1 VKLLMKKMISKKRN
15 LLKHLKNKGFSEKL
29 LHAFES
35 VEREKFVPEEY
46 QDLSY
51 EDVALPIGYDQ
62 TISQP
67 YTIAF
72 MLRLLNVVD
81 GEKVLEVGSGSGY
94 VLSLLSELNP
104 KGKIFGIERIEELV
118 KSSTSKLRE
127 YQNVEVIHSDGSVG
141 FEKESPFD
149 KILVSASAENIP
161 EELIEQLKIGGTLV
175 IPVKQSIYVLKKQK
189 EGNEITEYEG
199 FVFVPLLRE

>member
-1 VKLLMKKMISKKRN
+1 MKKMISKKRN

-67 YTIAF
+67 YTIAW
-72 MLRLLNVVD
+72 
-81 GEKVLEVGSGSGY
+81 K
-94 VLSLLSELNP
+94 
-104 KGKIFGIERIEELV
+104 
-118 KSSTSKLRE
+118 
-127 YQNVEVIHSDGSVG
+127 
-141 FEKESPFD
+141 
-149 KILVSASAENIP
+149 
-161 EELIEQLKIGGTLV
+161 
-175 IPVKQSIYVLKKQK
+175 
-189 EGNEITEYEG
+189 
-199 FVFVPLLRE
+199 

>member
-104 KGKIFGIERIEELV
+104 KGKIFGIESNRGACKVFDFKIKRISECR
-118 KSSTSKLRE
+118 SNSFRWIS
-127 YQNVEVIHSDGSVG
+127 G
-141 FEKESPFD
+141 F
-149 KILVSASAENIP
+149 
-161 EELIEQLKIGGTLV
+161 
-175 IPVKQSIYVLKKQK
+175 
-189 EGNEITEYEG
+189 
-199 FVFVPLLRE
+199 

>member
-1 VKLLMKKMISKKRN
+1 
-15 LLKHLKNKGFSEKL
+15 
-29 LHAFES
+29 
-35 VEREKFVPEEY
+35 
-46 QDLSY
+46 
-51 EDVALPIGYDQ
+51 
-62 TISQP
+62 
-67 YTIAF
+67 
-72 MLRLLNVVD
+72 
-81 GEKVLEVGSGSGY
+81 LEVGSGSGY

-199 FVFVPLLRE
+199 FVFVPLLRG

>member
-1 VKLLMKKMISKKRN
+1 MKKMISKKRN

>member
-199 FVFVPLLRE
+199 FVFVPLLRG

>member
-1 VKLLMKKMISKKRN
+1 MKLLMKKMISKKRN

-199 FVFVPLLRE
+199 FVFVPLLRG